1 MRQRDFIGIDWKNG
15 DIVLSNPTT
24 NCIFNILDKRYEFL
38 LTDTQIV
45 NDTPYVKIFVTNS
58 ASLSDTEWLKRQESG
73 LKWLLN
79 KYLGNTVSSSASAFK
94 TLPEGD
100 EIIETYENNTTRAA
114 LLHKPE
120 DELNEERFYVIA
132 EAK

>member
-1 MRQRDFIGIDWKNG
+1 MLR
-15 DIVLSNPTT
+15 
-24 NCIFNILDKRYEFL
+24 
-38 LTDTQIV
+38 
-45 NDTPYVKIFVTNS
+45 NS
-58 ASLSDTEWLKRQESG
+58 ASLSDADYLKKQESG
-73 LKWLLN
+73 LKWLLK
-79 KYLGNTVSSSASAFK
+79 KYLDNKTSSSASSFK

-100 EIIETYENNTTRAA
+100 EIIETYENANTRAA

>member
-15 DIVLSNPTT
+15 DIVPSYPTT
-24 NCIFNILDKRYEFL
+24 NCIINLVDKRYEFL

-45 NDTPYVKIFVTNS
+45 NDTPYDKIFVTNS

-79 KYLGNTVSSSASAFK
+79 KYLGNTVSSSASAF
-94 TLPEGD
+94 
-100 EIIETYENNTTRAA
+100 
-114 LLHKPE
+114 
-120 DELNEERFYVIA
+120 
-132 EAK
+132 